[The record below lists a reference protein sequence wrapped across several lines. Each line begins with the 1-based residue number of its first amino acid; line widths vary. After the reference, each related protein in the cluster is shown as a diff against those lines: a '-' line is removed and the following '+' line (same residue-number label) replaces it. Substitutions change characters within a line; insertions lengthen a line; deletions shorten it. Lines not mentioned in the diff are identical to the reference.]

1 MPLGLYTLALAGFG
15 IGIVEFVIV
24 GLLPDIAADY
34 AVTEATAG
42 FLVSGYA
49 IAVAIGAIVVTAVTA
64 RFNRKHV
71 LLALMA
77 FFVVA
82 NVLSAIAPTFELL
95 MLGRIIA
102 ALSHGAFYG
111 VGTVVAASLVT
122 EDKKARAVSFMFA
135 GLTVA
140 MILGVPAGTFLGQLA
155 GWRSTFWAIALIAV
169 ISTIGIAWLVRS
181 AVSAPNGNHPARL
194 RNEFRIFTRPRILA
208 SAAISMLVS
217 GGAVGAFTYIAF
229 TYTEVSGITSEY
241 IPWLLLLFGIGTFLG
256 NALGGKLAD
265 RSIDRTL
272 LVFIPTAALVM
283 AVFALTAQVTV
294 LAVVLTGLMGI
305 IAFTNLPGM
314 QLRIMSLA
322 DDAPSIASG
331 ANIAALNIG
340 NALGVWIGGLV
351 ITTSLGYTG
360 PIWVGA
366 AFAALAFV
374 VLLAT
379 LKSPK
384 AKRIHETQTA
394 DTEKLPAGH

>member
-1 MPLGLYTLALAGFG
+1 MPLGLYALALAGFG
-15 IGIVEFVIV
+15 IGITEFVIV

-42 FLVSGYA
+42 LLVSGYA
-49 IAVAIGAIVVTAVTA
+49 IAVAIGAIAVTAATA

-71 LLALMA
+71 LLALMVL
-77 FFVVA
+77 FIIA
-82 NVLSAIAPTFELL
+82 NMLCALAPSFELL
-95 MLGRIIA
+95 LLGRIIA

-111 VGTVVAASLVT
+111 VGTVVAANLVP
-122 EDKKARAVSFMFA
+122 EDKKASAISFMFA

-140 MILGVPAGTFLGQLA
+140 MVLGVPAGTFLGQLA
-155 GWRSTFWAIALIAV
+155 GWRSTFWAITLIAAV
-169 ISTIGIAWLVRS
+169 STIGISLLVRM
-181 AVSAPNGNHPARL
+181 SAPAPAELTARL
-194 RNEFRIFTRPRILA
+194 RDEFRIFTRPRVLA
-208 SAAISMLVS
+208 SAAISLLVS

-229 TYTEVSGITSEY
+229 TYTEVSGIAAES

-256 NALGGKLAD
+256 NALGGRLAD

-283 AVFALTAQVTV
+283 AVFALTAQVTA

-322 DDAPSIASG
+322 GDAPTMASG

-374 VLLAT
+374 VLLTT
-379 LKSPK
+379 LKSPR
-384 AKRIHETQTA
+384 ANRIAQSQPA
-394 DTEKLPAGH
+394 DTEMLPAGR

>member
-1 MPLGLYTLALAGFG
+1 MPLGLYALALAGFG
-15 IGIVEFVIV
+15 IGITEFVIV

-42 FLVSGYA
+42 ILVSGYA
-49 IAVAIGAIVVTAVTA
+49 IAVAVGAVAITAAVS
-64 RFNRKHV
+64 RFNRKRV

-77 FFVVA
+77 AFIIG
-82 NVLSAIAPTFELL
+82 NVLSAIASTFEI
-95 MLGRIIA
+95 MLTGRIIA

-111 VGTVVAASLVT
+111 VATVVAASLVT
-122 EDKKARAVSFMFA
+122 ENKKASAISFMFA

-140 MILGVPAGTFLGQLA
+140 MVLGVPAGTFLGQLA
-155 GWRSTFWAIALIAV
+155 GWRSTFWAIGIIAT
-169 ISTIGIAWLVRS
+169 ISTIGIALLVRPV
-181 AVSAPNGNHPARL
+181 AAAPTERRARL
-194 RNEFRIFTRPRILA
+194 RDEFRIFVRPRVLA
-208 SAAISMLVS
+208 SAAISLLVS

-229 TYTEVSGITSEY
+229 TYTEVSGITSST

-265 RSIDRTL
+265 RSVDRTL

-283 AVFALTAQVTV
+283 AIFALTAQVTA

-322 DDAPSIASG
+322 ADAPTMASG

-374 VLLAT
+374 VLLTT
-379 LKSPK
+379 LKGPK
-384 AKRIHETQTA
+384 ANQTTETQLA
-394 DTEKLPAGH
+394 DTETLPDGG

>member
-1 MPLGLYTLALAGFG
+1 MPLGLYALALAGFG
-15 IGIVEFVIV
+15 IGIAEFVIV

-34 AVTEATAG
+34 TVTEATAG

-49 IAVAIGAIVVTAVTA
+49 IAVAIGAIAVTA
-64 RFNRKHV
+64 ATSRLNRKHV

-77 FFVVA
+77 LFVIA
-82 NVLSAIAPTFELL
+82 NVLSALAPSFELL
-95 MLGRIIA
+95 LLGRIIA

-111 VGTVVAASLVT
+111 VATVVAASLVT
-122 EDKKARAVSFMFA
+122 ADKKARAISFMFA

-155 GWRSTFWAIALIAV
+155 GWRSTFWAIALIAA
-169 ISTIGIAWLVRS
+169 ISTIGIMLLVRS
-181 AVSAPNGNHPARL
+181 VAPAAATPTTRL
-194 RNEFRIFTRPRILA
+194 RDEFRIFARPQVLA
-208 SAAISMLVS
+208 SAAISLLVS

-229 TYTEVSGITSEY
+229 TYTEVSGIASES

-265 RSIDRTL
+265 RSINRTL

-283 AVFALTAQVTV
+283 AVFALTAQVTA

-305 IAFTNLPGM
+305 VAFTNLPGM

-322 DDAPSIASG
+322 GDAPTMASG

-366 AFAALAFV
+366 AFAALAFA

-384 AKRIHETQTA
+384 ATDHTQPQGA
-394 DTEKLPAGH
+394 GPEVIPAER